1 MAQNPN
7 ATNRV
12 ERLQVETTV
21 GQYFF
26 QDLYNREV
34 FFEDFDDRS
43 SNYLRLDFDPS
54 FTFTGGRNLIGIK
67 GTSATMVPN
76 TEVLVEVVD
85 ANGQLMKSQ
94 VYNIGDD
101 LDTKAISIDV
111 APNTPAGECIVTII
125 GVAAEAPDGT
135 AIPPVWQGVPNFRW
149 TRIFTC
155 KPSSSNKSAILY
167 SDTSRPVIKIQ
178 EILKPFFELTHN
190 QELSGSTP
198 ANSWTG
204 NPTSSYILSSDGF
217 AKEVTSANTNTKVS
231 YRKSGDKYFLTAQ
244 PQGSNFIDFG
254 GFTRDMEGGIV
265 IVRFPQNPRPESY
278 LGYTTEHQPTTNPV
292 YAPEEEGDGLFEDI
306 SYLHAT
312 STVPTNSFVTGAYV
326 TIVEEVISPFEIR
339 TSSPHTTL
347 QGNTAAQYQNFE
359 HFEFAASD
367 FELMWSQAPIS
378 YSANPTGSNGQPL
391 NTSYA
396 WVTFNNLEPLT
407 GDVTRIKCYMKN
419 EQAPF
424 DWVIASDN
432 AVEANELLYRDDFQK
447 YRYPIGDFT
456 KYGVGANGTA
466 SLSTYWTASGVGTP
480 IPSIGLY
487 QQQTANENP
496 PVQDCV
502 IIGDNQQALEL
513 DGTSYWLFEPQPG
526 VTASFYQ
533 DQWYELS
540 FKAVSQR
547 TQIPSWTSTYDN
559 AIEEPKISVYM
570 TGSAFTDGGDDY
582 GKFIGLIEDTAVKKK
597 QVDFDY
603 DRNQKEIGKKF
614 VFQADGTEGGAPR
627 FKIDSGIWYLWDI
640 SIKPWDRKG
649 FTPGTWDV
657 IFPTIKCNVA
667 AYDSLDFK
675 FEFYNDYGDIANYT
689 AVIPHV
695 PWKNELTATFTNVVT
710 NTVNVTGPA
719 TFSGGFSSSG
729 PNIISGPTT
738 FSTGPFIFSGSINTT
753 GPQVFGGTSSFNG
766 PVTMSGPNQFGGT
779 SSFTGPVTFSSG
791 FSASGPITATG
802 PITMSGPGLFG
813 VSCTDEWIISG
824 SVYLPCLPEA
834 SQSKLVN
841 WDPVTGELKVTSSHA
856 LLGGGGDPD
865 QNLFE
870 TIAVTNS
877 AGIGAA
883 ALGAQSSV
891 VADNT
896 TDTVTFAG
904 GTNVT
909 ISTDAVNDRITFNVG
924 SVGGIT
930 GIGDQNL
937 FETIAVTHSTAAL
950 GLAAQSNVV
959 ADSTTDTLNIVGG
972 TNVTISTNA
981 TTDTITFNVA
991 SPGLT
996 AGAPDQ
1002 NLFET
1007 IAVTHSQ
1014 AGLANSFVAS
1024 NVVADSTTDTLSLVG
1039 GANVTLSSN
1048 ATTDAVT
1055 WSVDNFCKAAYTT
1068 IGVDGGATTGTTGCN
1083 GTVKILGGG
1092 GITSSTPVPHEIIVS
1107 MSWDTIPDGAGIHFY
1122 KTIATTHSAAAL
1134 GIAAQSDVVADQIA
1148 DTLTLVGGA
1157 NVTLSSNA
1165 THDAITMSVGTA
1177 GGGGAD
1183 NLGNHTA
1190 TEDLK
1195 MGENWITSSD
1205 AFGHVWHNNNG
1216 SNKFT
1221 DFGKVYRSADDIMII
1236 QNKHSKDNQ
1245 INLADGNDGI
1255 MIKPGGLTFGQ
1266 PGTPP
1271 SSAPNT
1277 THGGQQIFAN
1287 NDWKYYGLKYLD
1299 TNHNLKYNEATGEIT
1314 YYREEVISGGGSC
1327 ISSGPFNKSDAG
1339 YIGVNTEY
1347 GMGVNNHHN
1356 NWLYIG
1362 CSATIGPPLYD
1373 PTTPTGI
1380 SSPYKHYDGRMDNT
1394 AHFMVN
1400 GFSVMDCPSGNA
1412 TITNNAGVAHNG
1424 YQYAAIFNK
1433 IADPMIAL
1441 NNSDGTFDCQQA
1453 GAGHGIKVKTSTV
1466 PRTISL
1472 KGGFQNSAMMGTGYP
1487 PHLTCAENQGTP
1499 AIDNQ
1504 GNTAPTTCGLGNAF
1518 YISFFHAEVKPGE
1531 TEYEEFYAGGIRK
1544 SHTNYKN
1551 GVIFETVSDKRLKTN
1566 ITETVLGI
1574 DILNKIPVNDF
1585 EWKTNPREEGG
1596 MRVSGFIAQD
1606 VKPHFPD
1613 AVIGDDEHNPDP
1625 DKAPVVMDYNAFIP
1639 LLVKSVQDQQKQ
1651 IEELTKRIEELEN
1664 K

>member
-1 MAQNPN
+1 MARNPN

-43 SNYLRLDFDPS
+43 SNYFRLDYDPS
-54 FTFTGGRNLIGIK
+54 FTFTGGRNLIGIR

-125 GVAAEAPDGT
+125 GVASEAPDGT

-155 KPSSSNKSAILY
+155 KPSSGNKSPILY
-167 SDTSRPVIKIQ
+167 SDSSRPVVKIR

-265 IVRFPQNPRPESY
+265 IVRFPQNPRPASY
-278 LGYTTEHQPTTNPV
+278 LGYTSEHQPTTNPV
-292 YAPEEEGDGLFEDI
+292 FAPEEEGDGLFEDI

-339 TSSPHTTL
+339 TSSPHTTI

-359 HFEFAASD
+359 HFEFGDSD

-378 YSANPTGSNGQPL
+378 YSANPTGSNGEPL

-424 DWVIASDN
+424 DWVLASDN
-432 AVEANELLYRDDFQK
+432 AVEANELLYRNDFQK

-466 SLSTYWTASGVGTP
+466 SLSTYWTASGVGTA

-502 IIGDNQQALEL
+502 VIGDNDQALQL
-513 DGTSYWLFEPQPG
+513 DGTSYWMFEPQSG

-547 TQIPSWTSTYDN
+547 TQIPSWTSAYDN

-570 TGSAFTDGGDDY
+570 SGSAFTDGGDDY

-689 AVIPHV
+689 AVVPHV

-729 PNIISGPTT
+729 PNIINGPTT

-753 GPQVFGGTSSFNG
+753 GPNTFGGTSSFNG

-791 FSASGPITATG
+791 FSASGPVTVTG

-841 WDPVTGELKVTSSHA
+841 WDPITGQLKVTSSHA

-877 AGIGAA
+877 AGNN
-883 ALGAQSSV
+883 LGFNPSDV
-891 VADNT
+891 VADT
-896 TDTVTFAG
+896 
-904 GTNVT
+904 
-909 ISTDAVNDRITFNVG
+909 
-924 SVGGIT
+924 
-930 GIGDQNL
+930 
-937 FETIAVTHSTAAL
+937 
-950 GLAAQSNVV
+950 
-959 ADSTTDTLNIVGG
+959 TTDTLNLVGG
-972 TNVTISTNA
+972 SNVTLSTNA
-981 TTDTITFNVA
+981 GTDTIQIDVS
-991 SPGLT
+991 SPHLQ
-996 AGAPDQ
+996 AGQPDQ
-1002 NLFET
+1002 NLFERVV
-1007 IAVTHSQ
+1007 ITHSQ
-1014 AGLANSFVAS
+1014 GGLPNSFVLNAPS
-1024 NVVADSTTDTLSLVG
+1024 VVADSVTDDLNFVG
-1039 GANVTLSSN
+1039 GANVTISSN

-1055 WSVDNFCKAAYTT
+1055 WSVDNFCKAGYTT
-1068 IGVDGGATTGTTGCN
+1068 IGVDGGATTGTTSCN
-1083 GTVKILGGG
+1083 STFKILGGG
-1092 GITSSTPVPHEIIVS
+1092 GITSSTTIPHEINVS
-1107 MSWDTIPDGAGIHFY
+1107 MSWNTIPAGAGIHFF
-1122 KTIATTHSAAAL
+1122 KTIASTHSSQPA
-1134 GIAAQSDVVADQIA
+1134 IAAIPADVVADQIA
-1148 DTLTLVGGA
+1148 DTLTLVGGT

-1165 THDAITMSVGTA
+1165 THDAITMSVNTA

-1195 MGENWITSSD
+1195 MGENWISSSD

-1216 SNKFT
+1216 SNKHT

-1236 QNKHSKDNQ
+1236 QNKHSEDNQ
-1245 INLADGNDGI
+1245 INIADGSDGI
-1255 MIKPGGLTFGQ
+1255 MFKPGGLTFGQ
-1266 PGTPP
+1266 PPVPP
-1271 SSAPNT
+1271 SSVVNT
-1277 THGGQQIFAN
+1277 THGGQHIFAN
-1287 NDWKYYGLKYLD
+1287 NDWKYYGLKYVD
-1299 TNHNLKYNEATGEIT
+1299 TNHTLRYNEVTGEIT
-1314 YYREEVISGGGSC
+1314 YFRDHTSGGGGGNCSAHGAL
-1327 ISSGPFNKSDAG
+1327 IKSEAG
-1339 YIGVNTEY
+1339 YIGINIEY
-1347 GMGVNNHHN
+1347 GMGANNHHAS
-1356 NWLYIG
+1356 WHYIG
-1362 CSATIGPPLYD
+1362 CGTTIGPPLYN
-1373 PTTPTGI
+1373 PATPTGQG
-1380 SSPYKHYDGRMDNT
+1380 SPYHHYDGRADDT
-1394 AHFMVN
+1394 SHFMVN
-1400 GFSVMDCPSGNA
+1400 GFSTMDCPNGAAAGSSD
-1412 TITNNAGVAHNG
+1412 AGVHETG
-1424 YQYAAIFNK
+1424 YMYSAIFNK
-1433 IADPMIAL
+1433 MADPMLAI
-1441 NNSDGTFDCQQA
+1441 DGNADFDCLQA
-1453 GAGHGIKVKTSTV
+1453 GAGHGVKIATSTI
-1466 PRTISL
+1466 PRNVQL
-1472 KGGFQNSAMMGTGYP
+1472 KTAPGVFLTSANTNQGIAP
-1487 PHLTCAENQGTP
+1487 ARTCAESQGSAANP
-1499 AIDNQ
+1499 
-1504 GNTAPTTCGLGNAF
+1504 GKGLPPNTDCGLANAF
-1518 YISFFHAEVKPGE
+1518 YLSCFHTELLPGDHRY
-1531 TEYEEFYAGGIRK
+1531 TSYYAGGIRK
-1544 SHTNYKN
+1544 SHLAYKN
-1551 GVIFETVSDKRLKTN
+1551 QVIFETVSDKRLKEN
-1566 ITETVLGI
+1566 IGDTVLGI
-1574 DILNKIPVNDF
+1574 DILKKIPVNDF
-1585 EWKTNPREEGG
+1585 EWKNHPVEEGG
-1596 MRVSGFIAQD
+1596 ARVSGFIAQD

-1613 AVIGDDEHNPDP
+1613 AVVGDESTHPEP
-1625 DKAPVVMDYNAFIP
+1625 EKEPMVMDYNAFIP

-1651 IEELTKRIEELEN
+1651 IEELTKRIEELES

>member
-26 QDLYNREV
+26 QDLYNRNV
-34 FFEDFDDRS
+34 YFEDFDDRS
-43 SNYLRLDFDPS
+43 SNYFRLEYDPS
-54 FTFTGGRNLIGIK
+54 FTFTGGRNLIGIR

-94 VYNIGDD
+94 VYSIGDD

-125 GVAAEAPDGT
+125 GVASEAPNG
-135 AIPPVWQGVPNFRW
+135 APIPAVWQGVPNFRW

-155 KPSSSNKSAILY
+155 KPGASNKSPVLY
-167 SDTSRPVIKIQ
+167 SNSSRPVIKIQ
-178 EILKPFFELTHN
+178 EIMKPFFLLEHN

-217 AKEVTSANTNTKVS
+217 AKEIGSANTNTKVS

-254 GFTRDMEGGIV
+254 GFTEDMEGGIV
-265 IVRFPQNPRPESY
+265 IVRFPQNPRPASY
-278 LGYTTEHQPTTNPV
+278 RGYTSEHQPTTNPV
-292 YAPEEEGDGLFEDI
+292 FAPEEEGDGLFEDI

-312 STVPTNSFVTGAYV
+312 STVVTNSFVTGAYV
-326 TIVEEVISPFEIR
+326 TVVEEVISPFELR
-339 TSSPHTTL
+339 TSSPHTTI
-347 QGNTAAQYQNFE
+347 QGATSAQYQNFE
-359 HFEFAASD
+359 HFEFGPSD
-367 FELMWSQAPIS
+367 FELMWAQTPIS
-378 YSANPTGSNGQPL
+378 YSASPTGSNGEPL

-424 DWVIASDN
+424 DWVLASDN

-447 YRYPIGDFT
+447 YRAPVGNFT

-480 IPSIGLY
+480 LPSIGLY

-502 IIGDNQQALEL
+502 VIGDNDQALQL

-526 VTASFYQ
+526 VTASFYR

-540 FKAVSQR
+540 FKAVSQK
-547 TQIPSWTSTYDN
+547 TQIPSWTTIYDN
-559 AIEEPKISVYM
+559 AIEEPKISIYM

-603 DRNQKEIGKKF
+603 LRNQKEIGKKF

-627 FKIDSGIWYLWDI
+627 FKIDSGVWYLWDI
-640 SIKPWDRKG
+640 SIKPWDRQG

-675 FEFYNDYGDIANYT
+675 FEFYNDYGDISNYT
-689 AVIPHV
+689 AVVPHV

-719 TFSGGFSSSG
+719 TFSGGFSASG
-729 PNIISGPTT
+729 PNIINGPTT

-753 GPQVFGGTSSFNG
+753 GPQVFGGTSSF
-766 PVTMSGPNQFGGT
+766 
-779 SSFTGPVTFSSG
+779 TGPVTFSSG
-791 FSASGPITATG
+791 FSASGPITVTG

-841 WDPVTGELKVTSSHA
+841 WDPVTGQLKVTSSHA

-870 TIAVTNS
+870 TIQVTNS
-877 AGIGAA
+877 IGAGAA

-896 TDTVTFAG
+896 TDTVTFLG

-924 SVGGIT
+924 SLGGIT
-930 GIGDQNL
+930 GIGDQDLFKTIAVAGQTDVVADSPTDTLTLVAGTGMAITTNAGTDTITITNSSPGAADQNL
-937 FETIAVTHSTAAL
+937 FETIAVTHSSAAL
-950 GLAAQSNVV
+950 GIAAQ
-959 ADSTTDTLNIVGG
+959 
-972 TNVTISTNA
+972 
-981 TTDTITFNVA
+981 
-991 SPGLT
+991 
-996 AGAPDQ
+996 
-1002 NLFET
+1002 
-1007 IAVTHSQ
+1007 
-1014 AGLANSFVAS
+1014 S

-1055 WSVDNFCKAAYTT
+1055 WSVSGFCKTAYGT
-1068 IGVDGGATTGTTGCN
+1068 IGVDDGTTQTATTCN
-1083 GTVKILGGG
+1083 QAMKFQGAG
-1092 GITSSTPVPHEIIVS
+1092 GITTSFDGAGTTVIS
-1107 MSWDTIPDGAGIHFY
+1107 MSWGTIPPGAGFNYFSI
-1122 KTIATTHSAAAL
+1122 IASTHSSQPA
-1134 GIAAQSDVVADQIA
+1134 IAAVPANVVADMAQ
-1148 DTLTLVGGA
+1148 DTLTLVGGT
-1157 NVTLSSNA
+1157 NVTLSSQA
-1165 THDAITMSVGTA
+1165 GTDSITMSVNTA

-1195 MGENWITSSD
+1195 MGQNWITSSD

-1221 DFGKVYRSADDIMII
+1221 DYGMVYRSADDIMII

-1245 INLADGNDGI
+1245 INIADGNDGI
-1255 MIKPGGLTFGQ
+1255 MIKPDAGSLTFGQ
-1266 PGTPP
+1266 PATPP
-1271 SSAPNT
+1271 SSQVNT
-1277 THGGQQIFAN
+1277 THGGQHVLAN
-1287 NDWKYYGLKYLD
+1287 NDWKYYGLKYVD
-1299 TNHNLKYNEATGEIT
+1299 TNHILHYNEVTGEIT
-1314 YYREEVISGGGSC
+1314 YFRDTTSGGGGGNCSAH
-1327 ISSGPFNKSDAG
+1327 GALDKQDAG
-1339 YIGVNTEY
+1339 FIGVNPFY
-1347 GMGVNNHHN
+1347 GMGVGNHHN
-1356 NWLYIG
+1356 SWYYIG
-1362 CSATIGPPLYD
+1362 CGTTIGPPLYN
-1373 PTTPTGI
+1373 PATPTGI
-1380 SSPYKHYDGRMDNT
+1380 ASPYKHYDGRNDDT
-1394 AHFMVN
+1394 CHFMVN
-1400 GFSVMDCPSGNA
+1400 GFSSMDCPDEAAHGG
-1412 TITNNAGVAHNG
+1412 TDAGPYTQG
-1424 YQYAAIFNK
+1424 YMYAAIFNK
-1433 IADPMIAL
+1433 MADPMLAVGG
-1441 NNSDGTFDCQQA
+1441 DGNFDCLQA
-1453 GAGHGIKVKTSTV
+1453 GAGHGIKIATSTIPRNVQLKTSPGV
-1466 PRTISL
+1466 IKHSGMPNLGNAPAR
-1472 KGGFQNSAMMGTGYP
+1472 
-1487 PHLTCAENQGTP
+1487 TCAEAQGSGANP
-1499 AIDNQ
+1499 GKN
-1504 GNTAPTTCGLGNAF
+1504 NVSLPTDCGLANAF
-1518 YISFFHAEVKPGE
+1518 YLSCFHNEIEPADLAY
-1531 TEYEEFYAGGIRK
+1531 TSYYAGGIRK
-1544 SHTNYKN
+1544 SHLAYKN
-1551 GVIFETVSDKRLKTN
+1551 QVIFETVSDKRLKEN
-1566 ITETVLGI
+1566 IGETVLGI
-1574 DILNKIPVNDF
+1574 DILKKIPVNDF
-1585 EWKTNPREEGG
+1585 EWKNHPVEEGG
-1596 MRVSGFIAQD
+1596 ARVSGFIAQD

-1613 AVIGDDEHNPDP
+1613 AVVGDEETHPEP
-1625 DKAPVVMDYNAFIP
+1625 EKAPMVMDYNAFIP
-1639 LLVKSVQDQQKQ
+1639 LLVKSIQDQQEV
-1651 IEELTKRIEELEN
+1651 IENLTKRIEELES